1 LLILSRA
8 HVCLLIP
15 MQSSLLSL
23 HGTGHMHAIYIY
35 QISFPLGRAIV
46 VRCRDWMQRTVFR
59 RKQRV
64 LQKGWVF
71 CIGLSFDPSV
81 PYLVHDLACPDD
93 SITTWEWAGSAT
105 AMHKRVR
112 AYVRAWPTVSR
123 TEGVCEP
130 FLFGIPMAC
139 RSIAN
144 ISFGQLGSRM
154 FIDWAQPNPPCLSR
168 PSVWVAPC
176 SISLTACRRP

>member
-1 LLILSRA
+1 MALGI
-8 HVCLLIP
+8 C
-15 MQSSLLSL
+15 MQS
-23 HGTGHMHAIYIY
+23 TYIK
-35 QISFPLGRAIV
+35 SPFPLGRAIV
-46 VRCRDWMQRTVFR
+46 VRCRDWIQRTASR

-93 SITTWEWAGSAT
+93 SITTWEWAGGAT
-105 AMHKRVR
+105 A
-112 AYVRAWPTVSR
+112 
-123 TEGVCEP
+123 EGVCVNL
-130 FLFGIPMAC
+130 FFFGIPMAC

-144 ISFGQLGSRM
+144 VSFGQLGSRV

-176 SISLTACRRP
+176 SILLTACRRP